1 MGAISPPKPVKLIV
15 AMIGRDEALLA
26 RARAELERLYGAVD
40 LESPIF
46 PFHWTSYY
54 EEEMGTNLLRR
65 FLSFEQL
72 MDPGKIAGVKIAAN
86 ALEESLATER
96 AAADPACPARPINI
110 DPGYMT
116 LSKLVLAS
124 TKDFSHRIY
133 LMDGI
138 YAEVTLSYRRSGWVS
153 YPFTFPDYACDT
165 YHAFFSQVRREFCR
179 QIGKEAGHD

>member
-1 MGAISPPKPVKLIV
+1 MGTISPPKPVKLIV

-26 RARAELERLYGAVD
+26 RARAELELLYGPVD
-40 LESPIF
+40 LESPLF
-46 PFHWTSYY
+46 PFTSTSYY
-54 EEEMGTNLLRR
+54 EEEMGKNLLRR
-65 FLSFEQL
+65 FLAFGNL
-72 MDPGKIAGVKIAAN
+72 MSPDRLAGIKIAAN
-86 ALEESLATER
+86 ALEESLAAEC
-96 AAADPACPARPINI
+96 AAADPACPPRPINI

-153 YPFTFPDYACDT
+153 YPFTFPDFVRDT
-165 YHAFFSQVRREFCR
+165 YHAFLSQVRQTLCR
-179 QIGKEAGHD
+179 QIGKEGGHD